1 MVTAPA
7 SQPVISSE
15 FIIMGLSH
23 AIDASRRL
31 VITRA
36 SGHLTE
42 EDMRFAQG
50 MLQGDPGFRPTY
62 RQLVDLRGVDSVV
75 VSVPAMARIAAASAF
90 TPGVRRAFVG
100 TSEEQ
105 YDMARVFATLSE
117 PHRQIVHVFRELT
130 IAEAWLMEGRAPD

>member
-1 MVTAPA
+1 MP
-7 SQPVISSE
+7 
-15 FIIMGLSH
+15 LSH

-42 EDMRFAQG
+42 EDMRFAQA
-50 MLQGDPGFRPTY
+50 MLHGDPGFRPSY
-62 RQLVDLRGVDSVV
+62 RQLIDLRGVDSVG

-105 YDMARVFATLSE
+105 YDVARVFATLSE
-117 PHRQIVHVFRELT
+117 PHNQIVHVFRELM